1 VAVHAGAGE
10 EGLPELKSHP
20 FFAGVDWASLREQPA
35 PAFARPQRHADVD
48 DVGLDWEMTSLMA
61 SLPVQY
67 GHEAG
72 SPQRWTPGVP
82 IGKAPR
88 RSRSTLSIASRDC
101 GGSGVSEASLAT
113 TDSVA
118 SSPERQASGGG
129 AHSSGLPPL
138 KSKSWSPA
146 VSPSKRSSSVR
157 RMSPFATDLA
167 QAAAVTDKVAAAA
180 KTAS

>member
-1 VAVHAGAGE
+1 MAAHAGAGE
-10 EGLPELKSHP
+10 EGLQELKSHP
-20 FFAGVDWASLREQPA
+20 FFAGVDWALLREQPA

-61 SLPVQY
+61 SLSVQY

-72 SPQRWTPGVP
+72 SPQRWTPGLP

-88 RSRSTLSIASRDC
+88 RSRSSLSVASRDRA
-101 GGSGVSEASLAT
+101 GSGVSEASLT

-167 QAAAVTDKVAAAA
+167 QAAAVTDKVAAAV